1 MDITSSQESSIKVNM
16 GTKIVYSYRLINR
29 SPTSPHA
36 VAKVAALL
44 LLSSS
49 LIGCGDCSFETIDSL
64 KNDEWTA
71 DLEYRVCGSYS
82 GFAVSIYPT
91 SEGHPGY
98 GEGSK
103 EPFQAAIRSSEPYSF
118 QKPPISIKW
127 TDDRNLLIQ
136 HETRMSVEDSISK
149 LKIFKADNQYQ
160 DVSISYDPKPVIWER
175 K

>member
-1 MDITSSQESSIKVNM
+1 M
-16 GTKIVYSYRLINR
+16 GAQFVYRYRLFNK
-29 SPTSPHA
+29 SVTFPQT

-49 LIGCGDCSFETIDSL
+49 LIGCGDCSFETIDSSE
-64 KNDEWTA
+64 NNEWTA

-91 SEGHPGY
+91 SKGHPGY

-118 QKPPISIKW
+118 QEPPVSIKW
-127 TDDRNLLIQ
+127 TSDRNLLIE

-149 LKIFKADNQYQ
+149 LKIFKADSQYQ
-160 DVSISYDPKPVIWER
+160 DVSISYNPEPVVWER